1 MEDILSRLLS
11 FPPATPPVLS
21 KVPDVGYDKEICT
34 LYSELKRIPAHKL
47 AADIPGKGNLLELLD
62 PGRQTLGYL
71 FVLLSHYQVSQE
83 NTKESFPTAW
93 LPGGQIWL
101 KSVALLKMFDPLQIR
116 YAGQEWRG
124 LVEMVAKSSKIAS
137 RPLLAVYPLKYAI
150 LRLDPSSSTF
160 TSSHTTFV
168 RLCLQSRT
176 YLCALD
182 ILDKPICHFPTISDK
197 QFIKRSQLLPS
208 HQHESSMSFITS
220 ASGLSGKIIH
230 RSYLEYFLYGAMIY
244 MGLKRWDNAFHFLE
258 VVISAPTTN
267 SVSMIMVEAY
277 KKWVLLCLLEKG
289 KPLPMPK
296 TVTPLAAKAYGS
308 LAKPYDALADIFKSG
323 DLSRLQAEITAGEA
337 VWLND
342 NNIGLVSQVLIA
354 YRRFSIVKLEKTFAA
369 LSIPDIAS
377 YLGPDTQISDVF
389 VARLI
394 TTGQL
399 RACLIH
405 ASDSSK
411 PTVLRFTP
419 STSSLGHQSES
430 KFIADLATQRK
441 RLETLLKNAKGTD
454 IKLELGREYI
464 ESLRKTSRRSDV
476 HGKDGRSMAGISNG
490 DVDEDVMGD
499 FE

>member
-1 MEDILSRLLS
+1 MVDILSRLLS
-11 FPPATPPVLS
+11 FQPATPPTLS
-21 KVPDVGYDKEICT
+21 KVPHVEYDKEICT

-47 AADIPGKGNLLELLD
+47 VADIPGKGSLLELLD

-71 FVLLSHYQVSQE
+71 LVLLSHYQVSQE
-83 NTKESFPTAW
+83 NTKESFPNAW
-93 LPGGQIWL
+93 LPGGEIWL
-101 KSVALLKMFDPLQIR
+101 KSVALLKMFDPIQIR

-124 LVEMVAKSSKIAS
+124 LVEMVAKSAEMAS
-137 RPLLAVYPLKYAI
+137 RPLLALHPLKQAI

-168 RLCLQSRT
+168 RLCLQSRS

-182 ILDKPICHFPTISDK
+182 ILDKPICHFPTTSDK
-197 QFIKRSQLLPS
+197 LFIKRSQLLPNQ
-208 HQHESSMSFITS
+208 QHESSMSFITS
-220 ASGLSGKIIH
+220 ASGLSGKINH
-230 RSYLEYFLYGAMIY
+230 RSYLEYFLYGAMVY
-244 MGLKRWDNAFHFLE
+244 VGLKRWDNALHFLE

-296 TVTPLAAKAYGS
+296 TVTPFTAKSYRS

-323 DLSRLQAEITAGEA
+323 DLSRLQAEITAGEP

-342 NNIGLVSQVLIA
+342 NNMGLVSQVLIA
-354 YRRFSIVKLEKTFAA
+354 YQRFSIVKLETTFAA

-377 YLGPDTQISDVF
+377 YLGPDTQISDVL
-389 VARLI
+389 VADLI

-399 RACLIH
+399 RACLMH

-411 PTVLRFTP
+411 PTVLRFTS
-419 STSSLGHQSES
+419 STSSLGHQTES
-430 KFIADLATQRK
+430 KFNVDLATQK
-441 RLETLLKNAKGTD
+441 ERLESLLRHLSGTD
-454 IKLELGREYI
+454 LKLELGREYI
-464 ESLRKTSRRSDV
+464 ESLRKSSRRSDV

-490 DVDEDVMGD
+490 DVDEDVMGG